1 MTLRQHL
8 TSVALLGGCQ
18 SPQFEASPLDK
29 LLEQLTNREPA
40 RRLLDTIALVVC
52 YEEAGIKPLQASP
65 VVQPV
70 VADSR
75 SVISPT
81 AAGHLATLLS
91 DRRPLLSEWLSPL
104 LQSGMRL
111 PAETIPA
118 LLDIATTD
126 RTLRSAVREVAGPL
140 GPWLAQFRPDWA
152 WLHLSELNESDWE
165 SGTVDQRL
173 ELLRHLRSSNPARAT
188 QLASSTWASESIDM
202 KRQILQAFTVGRSL
216 ADEEFLEAAL
226 DDRSIVVRRLAAD
239 QLASIPGSK
248 LIQRMSERL
257 AGRLSLTQ
265 VLNVAP
271 FEDID
276 NAMLLDG
283 IEKKPS
289 GTALGERAW
298 WTMQALAAVPPGKW
312 VKHFS
317 LMPDDLIEAAK
328 VGQWSS
334 LLLEGWRA
342 AAIRHR
348 DETWLQALAGQSATV
363 AEASAIFLAL
373 SDNARETTMTQLWQ
387 KDAKAWLSVVPAYC
401 HHQWSREFTE
411 AFLAMVE
418 KNLPKDQLKPL
429 LRAASS
435 LAAPD
440 AAQFSE
446 DEPFAEFSGTIS
458 FRRAM
463 REALRQE

>member
-226 DDRSIVVRRLAAD
+226 DDHSIVVRRLAAD